1 MIKARFIP
9 YAVMA
14 LMVAGPLAA
23 DPEFNVDTE
32 AAGDNTTR
40 IWLSYLADNN
50 VTALEFKVELDAS
63 GNIRGDSR
71 DCLVRLPKSHRGLC
85 KLEGNALRGVIFSP
99 TNAALSDT
107 NIGSVL
113 LDPDSLLKAGGE
125 KGQVSIANVEV
136 TTVNAQGQSMGA
148 DVRVSGQLAQ
158 GGKQGD

>member
-1 MIKARFIP
+1 MTKARSTL

-14 LMVAGPLAA
+14 LMAAGPLAA

-32 AAGDNTTR
+32 AAGDNATR

-50 VTALEFKVELDAS
+50 VTALEFKVELDAAA
-63 GNIRGDSR
+63 NVRGDSR
-71 DCLVRLPKSHRGLC
+71 DCLSRLPKSHRGRC

-99 TNAALSDT
+99 TNAALPDT

-113 LDPDSLLKAGGE
+113 LDPDSLLKAVGE
-125 KGQVSIANVEV
+125 KGPVRITNVEV
-136 TTVNAQGQSMGA
+136 TTVNARGQNMNA